1 MSAAVC
7 GSKRSFFEEL
17 PPSPPLTKR
26 LRCSSSTS
34 PVRFSSPYLIDQLRS
49 VFPHMDPQILERALE
64 ECGNDIDAAIK
75 RLNELHIGYGDENA
89 APAAEPNDI
98 VQKGILTDEEAAAAS
113 ENTSAPSNLPAD
125 GAEWV
130 ELFVREM
137 MSATSVDDARGRAA
151 KVLEVLEKSISS
163 RAGAEAAQNFQ
174 KENMLL
180 KEQIEG
186 LIRDNSVLK
195 RAVSIQH
202 ERQKEYEGRNQE
214 FQHLK
219 QLVTQY
225 QEQMRTLEL
234 NNYALTMHLKQA
246 QQGNSI
252 PGRFHPDVF

>member
-34 PVRFSSPYLIDQLRS
+34 PVRISSPYLLDQLRS
-49 VFPHMDPQILERALE
+49 VFPHMDPQILERVLE
-64 ECGNDIDAAIK
+64 ECGDDIDAAIK
-75 RLNELHIGYGDENA
+75 RLNELRIGYGDENA
-89 APAAEPNDI
+89 APVAESNET
-98 VQKGILTDEEAAAAS
+98 VQKRVLSDEEAAASS
-113 ENTSAPSNLPAD
+113 ENTSAPINLPAD

-163 RAGAEAAQNFQ
+163 RAGAVAAQNFQ

-186 LIRDNSVLK
+186 LIRDNAVLK

-202 ERQKEYEGRNQE
+202 ERHKENEGRNQE

-225 QEQMRTLEL
+225 QEQLRTLEL